1 MPTATPPSTAA
12 EATYPNA
19 GEATNPNTVISTGAE
34 GAAERPAS
42 AAPTDPSALYRPAH
56 GNAPGHSAPSHAAP
70 QSEPAIT
77 AADAAPPT
85 APEKPASPAATVH
98 ANTRPLRTPGPSEV
112 RQTPATPK
120 STRFPVRLVI
130 TCDDRSG
137 MLKQLTATISDD
149 DTNIRSVDSKSNPD
163 GITANVEFVIETL
176 DLSHLTKLTANLR
189 RLPGI
194 REVHRV
200 SKL

>member
-1 MPTATPPSTAA
+1 
-12 EATYPNA
+12 
-19 GEATNPNTVISTGAE
+19 
-34 GAAERPAS
+34 
-42 AAPTDPSALYRPAH
+42 
-56 GNAPGHSAPSHAAP
+56 
-70 QSEPAIT
+70 
-77 AADAAPPT
+77 
-85 APEKPASPAATVH
+85 
-98 ANTRPLRTPGPSEV
+98 
-112 RQTPATPK
+112 
-120 STRFPVRLVI
+120 
-130 TCDDRSG
+130 